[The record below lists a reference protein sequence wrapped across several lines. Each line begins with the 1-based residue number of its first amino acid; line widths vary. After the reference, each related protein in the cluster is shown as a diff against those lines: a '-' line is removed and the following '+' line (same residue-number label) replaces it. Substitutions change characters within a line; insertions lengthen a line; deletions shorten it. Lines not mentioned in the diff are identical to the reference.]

1 MQLIYNYKDYEGNLS
16 EVMKGAKIMDLL
28 CKERIPKVMKE
39 KIILLSIITLCV
51 LPVLTGCTSKQIF
64 VNEADKYKL
73 VALSDTELKLETYYI
88 KDGAKFYAAYTPEGT
103 IAKLSA
109 YSKQQYYWVDKD
121 ISLIPSLYKDEIIAY
136 SSTKEVN
143 LTNAV
148 IHRYYDV
155 GYSIGVYGGSFDDN
169 GYYCISA
176 KENTIPGSSAH
187 EQFNRAK
194 SDDIRIATVND
205 KPIDDSMINDGGIFL
220 DMPKG
225 SKCEIG
231 FYSGTFYGTVTV
243 ESDYYFLQ
251 SYEDIKVSAVMSTK
265 NGYLAITLPD
275 DAKSGYYQ
283 IENGGIFKYY
293 AHEKGTVADA
303 DIDMNEIYKNE
314 DGESSIVHAQQYTLA
329 VASKTYNVIFRLIY
343 NQNTVK
349 EEDVSVTLVSPDGI
363 NYKLPVADG
372 TAELELAEVMAGNW
386 TMQVYPKHIEVTDI
400 SAVSAAKDPNAKKE
414 EYTFT
419 VEKGK
424 ENVEFFCKYDGE
436 GDIWGTISN
445 ENGEAVVMK
454 KKKESSSIFS
464 GQYLSA
470 TYGYLPEGT
479 YTMTIYYYLNTSITD
494 TGMRDTVKNDDIIFG
509 EG

>member
-1 MQLIYNYKDYEGNLS
+1 
-16 EVMKGAKIMDLL
+16 MKKRQFSLL
-28 CKERIPKVMKE
+28 LV
-39 KIILLSIITLCV
+39 SICTLY
-51 LPVLTGCTSKQIF
+51 LFTGCTPKEIF
-64 VNEADKYKL
+64 VNPDDKYKL
-73 VALSDTELKLETYYI
+73 VALSDAELKLETFYI
-88 KDGAKFYAAYTPEGT
+88 KDGAKFYASYEPQGAS
-103 IAKLSA
+103 AKVSA
-109 YSKQQYYWVDKD
+109 FSKEQYYWLDKD
-121 ISLIPSLYKDEIIAY
+121 ATLIPSLYKDEIIAY
-136 SSTKEVN
+136 ASTKEVN

-148 IHRYYDV
+148 VHRYYDV

-176 KENTIPGSSAH
+176 KGNTIPGSSANK
-187 EQFNRAK
+187 QFTRAK
-194 SDDIRIATVND
+194 SDDIRIATINN

-225 SKCEIG
+225 SSCEIG

-251 SYEDIKVSAVMSTK
+251 TYEDLKVSAVMSTK

-283 IENGGIFKYY
+283 IENGGLFKYY
-293 AHEKGTVADA
+293 AHEKGVGADA
-303 DIDMNEIYKNE
+303 GVDMNEIYKNE
-314 DGESSIVHAQQYTLA
+314 DGESSPIHAQQYTLA
-329 VASKTYNVIFRLIY
+329 VASKTYNVIFRLLY

-349 EEDVSVTLVSPDGI
+349 EEDVSVTLISPDGI
-363 NYKLPVADG
+363 NYKIPVMDG
-372 TAELELAEVMAGNW
+372 IAELELAEVMAGNW
-386 TMQVYPKHIEVTDI
+386 TMQVFPKHIQVTDI
-400 SAVSAAKDPNAKKE
+400 SALSAAKDPNAKKE

-424 ENVEFFCKYDGE
+424 ENAEFFCKYDGE

-445 ENGEAVVMK
+445 EKGEAVVMK
-454 KKKESSSIFS
+454 KKKESASLFS
-464 GQYLSA
+464 GYYLSA

-479 YTMTIYYYLNTSITD
+479 YTMTIYHYLNTSITD
-494 TGMRDTVKNDDIIFG
+494 TGMRDKVNNDDDIIFG